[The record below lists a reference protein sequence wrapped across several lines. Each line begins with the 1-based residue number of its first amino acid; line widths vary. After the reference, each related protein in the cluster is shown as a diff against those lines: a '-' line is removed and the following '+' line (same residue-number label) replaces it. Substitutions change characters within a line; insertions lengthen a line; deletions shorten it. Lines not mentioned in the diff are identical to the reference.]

1 MYCGCALKVFMF
13 YRFIVQ
19 HLCKEKQ
26 CLRFATK
33 ESSVYSEK
41 NMYVWGVLM
50 KQDWRWV
57 GNFELD
63 KEYISIYYL
72 FSLLLT
78 VYF

>member
-50 KQDWRWV
+50 KQD
-57 GNFELD
+57 
-63 KEYISIYYL
+63 
-72 FSLLLT
+72 
-78 VYF
+78 